1 MQAEEAQVVNESSA
15 PIAYVSVPRG
25 EIIRIVI
32 TGLLAGL
39 LIPLL
44 TTLLTTYFI
53 NPVFCQAGE
62 SDICASGS
70 VIANH
75 ISAVIM
81 GVAVFVVL
89 TRWAVY
95 RALLLVAAS
104 TLAMWG
110 LQKYAADL
118 TTQGFEYYLF
128 SMLLYGM
135 AYLAFYWLLRLRS
148 FVASLVLTIALT
160 VAACVVLVVTA

>member
-53 NPVFCQAGE
+53 DPVFCQAGE

-75 ISAVIM
+75 ISAAYFCRPHM
-81 GVAVFVVL
+81 ASVL
-89 TRWAVY
+89 
-95 RALLLVAAS
+95 AATSNKARYTAQRVS
-104 TLAMWG
+104 T
-110 LQKYAADL
+110 
-118 TTQGFEYYLF
+118 TN
-128 SMLLYGM
+128 
-135 AYLAFYWLLRLRS
+135 
-148 FVASLVLTIALT
+148 
-160 VAACVVLVVTA
+160 TATPIITAEI